1 MEAEIGKGPGSRVR
15 GTCGYQA
22 GLANES
28 VLGIVFPV
36 WDWRRMTKVYS
47 RGIAYICRIM
57 DVERYVGN
65 VESIRP
71 SIDHCEEEPTT

>member
-28 VLGIVFPV
+28 VLGIVLPV
-36 WDWRRMTKVYS
+36 WDWRRMTKV
-47 RGIAYICRIM
+47 
-57 DVERYVGN
+57 
-65 VESIRP
+65 
-71 SIDHCEEEPTT
+71 